1 MGTQSVTEP
10 KQTATPVGVAAEPP
24 ASAPQEDAYV
34 FPMSYSQQQLW
45 VVDQLQRGNA
55 AYNVALDIRLEGPL
69 NISALQAS
77 LDALVR
83 RHESLRTVFR
93 LENGQ
98 PSQVVLPAAPLL
110 IARSDLRSWAPE
122 VRQTERKNI
131 ASNEAQQPFQLA
143 SGPLLRARLM
153 DCGENDHTLVLIFHH
168 IVFDRASIDV
178 FIRDFTALYSSFHRG
193 VSPTLPALP
202 IQYADYSVWQR
213 QTLQGPVVDAQLE
226 YWKRQLAGAP
236 ASFELPLDRPR
247 GSERRLRGEWMAES
261 FPREL
266 LDSLE
271 ELAREEGA
279 SLFAALLAS
288 FDTILFRY
296 TGQEDVVIGSTT
308 PGRGQKATQ
317 DLIGTFI
324 NPLVLRVDLSGDPS
338 FRELLRRA
346 RKVAEEAGEHQDLP
360 FERMVEEL
368 HLEHDPSRNPLFQVM
383 LLFQE
388 LAEGSREVEDLKL
401 TWTGV
406 QSHTAKFDLS
416 AYIEPR
422 QEGLFVGFEYNA
434 DVFETSTIHRL
445 LGHYRTLLEAI
456 VAAPDTRISEISI
469 LAEAE
474 RNQLLFELNGT
485 AVDFPEKDSALHEL
499 IERQVER
506 TPDRVAVESE
516 GQTLTY
522 RQLNSRANQLAHFLR
537 KQGAG
542 PGVPVGVS
550 MERSLAMVVAL
561 LGALKAGAA
570 YVPLDPTYPADR
582 LAFMVDDSGL
592 KILLTQESLLRLW
605 PGSRAQLVLLDR
617 DWSAIAAEPAE
628 NPAVPVRPDNLAYVI
643 YTSGSTGRP
652 KGVQIPHRA
661 VVNFVLSMQSKP
673 GISAEDNLLAVTTIS
688 FDIAGLEIHV
698 PLSVGARIVLA
709 SRQSAM
715 DGKILAQ
722 LIEVHRI
729 TVLQATPVTWRL
741 LLESG
746 WQGKSNL
753 KALCGGE
760 AFPRDLA
767 EALLTRCASVWN
779 MYGPTETTIWSTC
792 DKVRSSQGPVLI
804 GQPIAN
810 TQTYILDSSLQV
822 VPVGVVGEL
831 YIGGD
836 GLARGYW
843 NRPEL
848 TAERFIS
855 HPFLLGDRLY
865 RTGDL
870 ARVLT
875 TGQIECLGRVDH
887 QVKIRGFRIE
897 LGEIESAIADFPG
910 IRQAVVVAREDA
922 PGDKRLIA
930 YLVAAEPDRFRPAEL
945 REWLKERLPPYMI
958 PAAVVALPALP
969 LTNNGKIDRKAL
981 PTPEQASAAAGQF
994 AAPRTQTEKAMAT
1007 IWEQVLGI
1015 EKVGVHDNFFDLGG
1029 HSLLAVNL
1037 FAQITQ
1043 AFGSTLSLNTLF
1055 ETPTVEDLARF
1066 IDDHR
1071 ESTPKN
1077 RVIPIRAQGTK
1088 PPVYWIP
1095 GGVGSVLAFRKIS
1108 DLLGASQPVYG
1119 LESRVPELGET
1130 IESVELRAKHLL
1142 VQVRSFQPKGPYYFI
1157 GFCAGG
1163 LVAYEMA
1170 QQLRIMGERTAFL
1183 ALVEC
1188 VPYNYSGF
1196 RIRLASYY
1204 VQHYWWKLRQ
1214 SLSTRGVL
1222 ATIKKTYAWAT
1233 WRRDSESSD
1242 RVAPPNPALIADSS
1256 PEAMA
1261 NIRRIELALRQS
1273 DREYAPEA
1281 YPGSACLII
1290 GQGDY
1295 WCQGVT
1301 ADTDLRLAWSRLI
1314 GGGTKIDIV
1323 PGDHLDMLFEPL
1335 VRSFGEKLGN
1345 RLREAQVANWKGIS
1359 ENAAR
1364 GSSRA
1369 AQVTTVPAATSP
1381 NPGSIAR
1388 PQGATAAESIP
1399 AIRSKIGNPIS
1410 SQ

>member
-1 MGTQSVTEP
+1 VTDS
-10 KQTATPVGVAAEPP
+10 KQTAMPVGAAAESP

-69 NISALQAS
+69 DVPALQSS
-77 LDALVR
+77 LDELVQ

-110 IARSDLRSWAPE
+110 IVRNDLRGLALE
-122 VRQTERKNI
+122 ARQTERKSI
-131 ASNEAQQPFQLA
+131 ASNDAREPFQLA
-143 SGPLLRARLM
+143 TGPLLRARLVE
-153 DCGENDHTLVLIFHH
+153 CGENDYTLVLIFHH

-178 FIRDFTALYSSFHRG
+178 FIRDFGALYSAFHRG
-193 VSPTLPALP
+193 VSPALPALP
-202 IQYADYSVWQR
+202 IQYPDYSVWQR

-247 GSERRLRGEWMAES
+247 GSERSLHGEWIAES

-296 TGQEDVVIGSTT
+296 TGQEDVVVGSTT
-308 PGRGQKATQ
+308 PGRGQRATQ

-324 NPLVLRVDLSGDPS
+324 NPLVLRLDLSGDPS

-360 FERMVEEL
+360 FERIVEEL

-388 LAEGSREVEDLKL
+388 LAEGAREVEDLRL

-406 QSHTAKFDLS
+406 QNHTAKFDLS

-422 QEGLFVGFEYNA
+422 EDGLFVGFEYNA
-434 DVFETSTIHRL
+434 DVFEAPTIHRL

-456 VAAPDTRISEISI
+456 VAAPDTRISEITI
-469 LAEAE
+469 LADAE
-474 RNQLLFELNGT
+474 RNQLLFELNDT

-506 TPDRVAVESE
+506 APDRVAVESE

-550 MERSLAMVVAL
+550 VERSLDMVVAL

-570 YVPLDPTYPADR
+570 YIPLDPTYPADR
-582 LAFMVDDSGL
+582 LAFMVEDSGL
-592 KILLTQESLLRLW
+592 KILLTQKSLLPLW
-605 PGSRAQLVLLDR
+605 SGSPAQLVLLDR
-617 DWSAIAAEPAE
+617 DWPAIAAEPEE

-715 DGKILAQ
+715 DGKVLAQ
-722 LIEVHRI
+722 IIEAHRI

-746 WQGKSNL
+746 WHGKSDL

-767 EALLTRCASVWN
+767 DALLTRCASVWN

-792 DKVRSSQGPVLI
+792 DKVRPSKGPVLI

-822 VPVGVVGEL
+822 VPMGVVGEL

-855 HPFLLGDRLY
+855 HPFLLGDHLY

-870 ARVLT
+870 ARVMT

-910 IRQAVVVAREDA
+910 VRQTVVVAREDA
-922 PGDKRLIA
+922 PGDKRLVA
-930 YLVAAEPDRFRPAEL
+930 YLVAAEPEKFRSAEL
-945 REWLKERLPPYMI
+945 REWLKQRLPPYMV
-958 PAAVVALPALP
+958 PVAMVALPALP

-981 PTPEQASAAAGQF
+981 PSPEQASAAATGQF

-1077 RVIPIRAQGTK
+1077 RVIPIRTQGTK

-1119 LESRVPELGET
+1119 LESRVPESGEA
-1130 IESVELRAKHLL
+1130 IESVEVRAKHLL
-1142 VQVRSFQPKGPYYFI
+1142 AQVRSFQPKGPYYFI

-1163 LVAYEMA
+1163 LVAFEMA

-1196 RIRLASYY
+1196 RVRLGSYY

-1214 SLSTRGVL
+1214 SLSSRGVF
-1222 ATIKKTYAWAT
+1222 ATIKKLYAWV
-1233 WRRDSESSD
+1233 RSPRDSESSEE
-1242 RVAPPNPALIADSS
+1242 VAPPNPALVADAS
-1256 PEAMA
+1256 PEALA
-1261 NIRRIELALRQS
+1261 SVHRIEMGLRQT
-1273 DREYAPEA
+1273 DKAYVPEP

-1301 ADTDLRLAWSRLI
+1301 TDTDLRLAWSRFI
-1314 GGGTKIDIV
+1314 GGGTKLDIV
-1323 PGDHLDMLFEPL
+1323 PGDHLDILFEPL

-1345 RLREAQVANWKGIS
+1345 RLREAQVANWKGVA
-1359 ENAAR
+1359 ENAGR

-1369 AQVTTVPAATSP
+1369 AQGATVPPAASAKQDSST
-1381 NPGSIAR
+1381 R
-1388 PQGATAAESIP
+1388 PQGPTVAESIP
-1399 AIRSKIGNPIS
+1399 AIRTKIGNPIS

>member
-1 MGTQSVTEP
+1 
-10 KQTATPVGVAAEPP
+10 VGAEPP
-24 ASAPQEDAYV
+24 ANAPQGDAYV

-45 VVDQLQRGNA
+45 VVAQLQRGNA
-55 AYNVALDIRLEGPL
+55 AYNIALDIRLQGPL
-69 NISALQAS
+69 DVSALQTS
-77 LDALVR
+77 LDEIVR

-98 PSQVVLPAAPLL
+98 PSQVVLPALPLP
-110 IARSDLRSWAPE
+110 IAQTDLRSLEPE
-122 VRQTERKNI
+122 AREAECKNI
-131 ASNEAQQPFQLA
+131 ASNDARQPFQL
-143 SGPLLRARLM
+143 STGPMVRARLV
-153 DCGENDHTLVLIFHH
+153 DCGENDHTLLLIFHH

-178 FIRDFTALYSSFHRG
+178 LLRDFTALYSSLHRG
-193 VSPTLPALP
+193 EAPVLPDLP

-213 QTLQGPVVDAQLE
+213 QTLQGTVVDAELD
-226 YWKRQLAGAP
+226 YWKNQLAGAP
-236 ASFELPLDRPR
+236 DSFELPLDRPR
-247 GSERRLRGEWMAES
+247 GAERNFRGEWMAES
-261 FPREL
+261 FPRDL

-271 ELAREEGA
+271 QLAQQEGA

-296 TGQEDVVIGSTT
+296 TGQEDVVVGSTT
-308 PGRGQKATQ
+308 PGRRQKATQ
-317 DLIGTFI
+317 DLIGTFL
-324 NPLVLRVDLSGDPS
+324 NPLVLRLDLSGDPS

-346 RKVAEEAGEHQDLP
+346 RKVVEEAGEHQDLP
-360 FERMVEEL
+360 FERIVEEL
-368 HLEHDPSRNPLFQVM
+368 RLEHDPSRNPLFQVM

-388 LAEGSREVEDLKL
+388 LAEGAGEADGLKL

-406 QSHTAKFDLS
+406 QNHTAKFDLT
-416 AYIEPR
+416 AYAEPR
-422 QEGLFVGFEYNA
+422 EEGLFVGFEYNA
-434 DVFETSTIHRL
+434 GVFEASTIHRL

-456 VAAPDTRISEISI
+456 VASPDTRISEISI
-469 LAEAE
+469 LGDAE

-485 AVDFPEKDSALHEL
+485 AVDFPEKESALHQL

-506 TPDRVAVESE
+506 TPDSVAVEFE
-516 GQTLTY
+516 AQTLTY

-542 PGVPVGVS
+542 PDVLVGVS
-550 MERSLAMVVAL
+550 LDRSLDMVVAL
-561 LGALKAGAA
+561 LGVLKAGAA

-582 LAFMVDDSGL
+582 LAFMVEDSGL
-592 KILLTQESLLRLW
+592 KVLLTQESLLPLW
-605 PGSRAQLVLLDR
+605 SGSPAQLVALDR
-617 DWSAIAAEPAE
+617 DRSAITAEPAE
-628 NPAVPVRPDNLAYVI
+628 DPAVALRPDNLAYVI

-673 GISAEDNLLAVTTIS
+673 GFSAADNLLAVTTIS

-715 DGKILAQ
+715 DGKTLAQ
-722 LIEVHRI
+722 LIEAHRI

-741 LLESG
+741 LVESG
-746 WQGKSNL
+746 WQGKSDL
-753 KALCGGE
+753 KVLCGGE
-760 AFPRDLA
+760 AFPHDLA
-767 EALLTRCASVWN
+767 DALLSRSASVWN

-792 DKVRSSQGPVLI
+792 ERVRPSNGPVLI

-810 TQTYILDSSLQV
+810 TQTYILDSGLQV
-822 VPVGVVGEL
+822 VPMNVVGEL

-836 GLARGYW
+836 GLARGYL

-897 LGEIESAIADFPG
+897 LGEIETAIADFPAV
-910 IRQAVVVAREDA
+910 RQSVVVAREDA
-922 PGDKRLIA
+922 PGDKRLVA
-930 YLVAAEPDRFRPAEL
+930 YVVPSDPAKFQPADL
-945 REWLKERLPPYMI
+945 RDWLKQRLPPYMV
-958 PAAVVALPALP
+958 PAALVALPALP

-981 PTPEQASAAAGQF
+981 PTPEQASASANGQF
-994 AAPRTQTEKAMAT
+994 SAPRTQTEKAMAT

-1015 EKVGVHDNFFDLGG
+1015 EKVGIHDNFFDLGG

-1066 IDDHR
+1066 IDDQR

-1119 LESRVPELGET
+1119 LESRVPEPGDPIET
-1130 IESVELRAKHLL
+1130 VEVRAKHLL
-1142 VQVRSFQPKGPYYFI
+1142 EQIRIVQPKGPYYLI

-1183 ALVEC
+1183 ALVES

-1204 VQHYWWKLRQ
+1204 VQHYWWKFRQ
-1214 SLSTRGVL
+1214 NLTQAGI
-1222 ATIKKTYAWAT
+1222 AGTIKKAYLWAT
-1233 WRRDSESSD
+1233 HRAEPEPDD
-1242 RVAPPNPALIADSS
+1242 QVAPPNPALIADSS
-1256 PEAMA
+1256 PEVIAR
-1261 NIRRIELALRQS
+1261 IRRIELDLRES
-1273 DREYAPEA
+1273 DKQYVPEP
-1281 YPGSACLII
+1281 YPGSACLIV
-1290 GQGDY
+1290 GQADY

-1301 ADTDLRLAWSRLI
+1301 TDTDLRLAWGRLT
-1314 GGGTKIDIV
+1314 GGGAKIDIV

-1335 VRSFGEKLGN
+1335 VRDFGEKLGN
-1345 RLREAQVANWKGIS
+1345 RLREAQVANWKGVS
-1359 ENAAR
+1359 ENAGP
-1364 GSSRA
+1364 GSRRA
-1369 AQVTTVPAATSP
+1369 AQVTAAPATTPSSTARLQDAT
-1381 NPGSIAR
+1381 
-1388 PQGATAAESIP
+1388 TAE
-1399 AIRSKIGNPIS
+1399 
-1410 SQ
+1410 

>member
-1 MGTQSVTEP
+1 VTEP
-10 KQTATPVGVAAEPP
+10 KNSAAPVGVGAEPP
-24 ASAPQEDAYV
+24 ANAPQEDAYV

-55 AYNVALDIRLEGPL
+55 AYNIALDIRLEGAL
-69 NISALQAS
+69 DVSALQAS
-77 LDALVR
+77 LDEIVR

-98 PSQVVLPAAPLL
+98 PSQVVLPAVPLL
-110 IARSDLRSWAPE
+110 IAQSDLRSLAPE
-122 VRQTERKNI
+122 AREVERKNI
-131 ASNEAQQPFQLA
+131 ASNDARQSFQLSA
-143 SGPLLRARLM
+143 GPLVRARLM
-153 DCGENDHTLVLIFHH
+153 DCGENDHTLLLIFHH

-178 FIRDFTALYSSFHRG
+178 LIRDFSALYSSLHRG
-193 VSPTLPALP
+193 EASVLPDLP

-213 QTLQGPVVDAQLE
+213 QTLQGPVVDAELN
-226 YWKRQLAGAP
+226 YWKNQLAGAP
-236 ASFELPLDRPR
+236 DSFELPLDRPR
-247 GSERRLRGEWMAES
+247 GTERNFHGEWMAET
-261 FPREL
+261 FPRDL

-271 ELAREEGA
+271 QLAHQEGA

-296 TGQEDVVIGSTT
+296 TDQEDVVVGSTT
-308 PGRGQKATQ
+308 PGRRQKATQ
-317 DLIGTFI
+317 DLIGTFL
-324 NPLVLRVDLSGDPS
+324 NPLVLRLDLSGDPS
-338 FRELLRRA
+338 FRELLQRA
-346 RKVAEEAGEHQDLP
+346 RKVVEEAGEHQDLP

-388 LAEGSREVEDLKL
+388 LAEGAGEADGLKL

-406 QSHTAKFDLS
+406 QNHTAKFDLT
-416 AYIEPR
+416 AYVEPR
-422 QEGLFVGFEYNA
+422 EEGLFVGFEYNA
-434 DVFETSTIHRL
+434 GVFEASTIHRL

-469 LAEAE
+469 LGDAE
-474 RNQLLFELNGT
+474 RNQLLFELNDT
-485 AVDFPEKDSALHEL
+485 AVDFPEKDSALHQL
-499 IERQVER
+499 LERQVER
-506 TPDRVAVESE
+506 TPDSVAVEFE
-516 GQTLTY
+516 AQTLTY

-542 PGVPVGVS
+542 PDVLVGVS
-550 MERSLAMVVAL
+550 LDRSLDMVVAL
-561 LGALKAGAA
+561 LGVLKAGAA

-582 LAFMVDDSGL
+582 LAFMVEDSGL
-592 KILLTQESLLRLW
+592 KVLLTQESLLPLW
-605 PGSRAQLVLLDR
+605 SGSPAQLVALDR
-617 DWSAIAAEPAE
+617 DWSAITTEPAE
-628 NPAVPVRPDNLAYVI
+628 NPAVALRPENLAYVI

-673 GISAEDNLLAVTTIS
+673 GISAADNLLAVTTIS

-722 LIEVHRI
+722 LIEAHRI

-741 LLESG
+741 LVESG
-746 WQGKSNL
+746 WRGKSDL
-753 KALCGGE
+753 KVLCGGE
-760 AFPRDLA
+760 AFPHDLA
-767 EALLTRCASVWN
+767 DALLTRSASVWN

-792 DKVRSSQGPVLI
+792 ERVRPSNGPVLI

-810 TQTYILDSSLQV
+810 TQTYVLDSALQV
-822 VPVGVVGEL
+822 VPMNVVGEL

-836 GLARGYW
+836 GLARGYL

-848 TAERFIS
+848 TAERFVS

-897 LGEIESAIADFPG
+897 LGEIETAIADFPA
-910 IRQAVVVAREDA
+910 IRQSVVVAREDA
-922 PGDKRLIA
+922 PGDKRLVA
-930 YLVAAEPDRFRPAEL
+930 YLVPSDPAKFQAADL
-945 REWLKERLPPYMI
+945 RDWLKLRLPPYMV
-958 PAAVVALPALP
+958 PSALVALPVLP

-981 PTPEQASAAAGQF
+981 PTPEQASAAAIGQF
-994 AAPRTQTEKAMAT
+994 AAPHTQTEKAMAT

-1015 EKVGVHDNFFDLGG
+1015 EKVGIHDNFFDLGG

-1066 IDDHR
+1066 IDDQR

-1077 RVIPIRAQGTK
+1077 RVIPIRALGTK

-1119 LESRVPELGET
+1119 LESRVPDPGEP
-1130 IESVELRAKHLL
+1130 IETVEVRAKHLL
-1142 VQVRSFQPKGPYYFI
+1142 EQIRIFQPKGPYYLI

-1183 ALVEC
+1183 ALVES

-1204 VQHYWWKLRQ
+1204 VQHYWWKFRQ
-1214 SLSTRGVL
+1214 NLTQAGI
-1222 ATIKKTYAWAT
+1222 AGTIKKAYLWAT
-1233 WRRDSESSD
+1233 HRGESEPD
-1242 RVAPPNPALIADSS
+1242 DEVAPPNPALIADSS
-1256 PEAMA
+1256 PEVIAR
-1261 NIRRIELALRQS
+1261 IRRIELALRES
-1273 DREYAPEA
+1273 DKQYVPEP
-1281 YPGSACLII
+1281 YPGSACLIV
-1290 GQGDY
+1290 GQADY

-1301 ADTDLRLAWSRLI
+1301 TDTDLRLAWGRLT
-1314 GGGTKIDIV
+1314 GGGAKIDIV

-1335 VRSFGEKLGN
+1335 VRNFGEKLGN
-1345 RLREAQVANWKGIS
+1345 RLREAQVANWKGAL
-1359 ENAAR
+1359 ENAGR
-1364 GSSRA
+1364 GSNRA
-1369 AQVTTVPAATSP
+1369 AQVNGVAPGISA
-1381 NPGSIAR
+1381 NPDSIAR
-1388 PQGATAAESIP
+1388 PQGSTAAESLP
-1399 AIRSKIGNPIS
+1399 AIRAKVGNPLS

>member
-1 MGTQSVTEP
+1 
-10 KQTATPVGVAAEPP
+10 
-24 ASAPQEDAYV
+24 
-34 FPMSYSQQQLW
+34 MSYSQQQLW
-45 VVDQLQRGNA
+45 VVAQLQRGNA
-55 AYNVALDIRLEGPL
+55 AYNIALDIRLQGPL
-69 NISALQAS
+69 DVSALQTS
-77 LDALVR
+77 LDEIVR

-98 PSQVVLPAAPLL
+98 PSQVVLPALPLP
-110 IARSDLRSWAPE
+110 IAQTDLRSLEPE
-122 VRQTERKNI
+122 AREAECKNI
-131 ASNEAQQPFQLA
+131 ASNDARQPFQL
-143 SGPLLRARLM
+143 STGPMVRARLV
-153 DCGENDHTLVLIFHH
+153 DCGENDHTLLLIFHH

-178 FIRDFTALYSSFHRG
+178 LLRDFTALYSSLHRG
-193 VSPTLPALP
+193 EAPVLPDLP

-213 QTLQGPVVDAQLE
+213 QTLQGTVVDAELD
-226 YWKRQLAGAP
+226 YWKNQLAGAP
-236 ASFELPLDRPR
+236 DSFELPLDRPR
-247 GSERRLRGEWMAES
+247 GAERNFRGEWMAES
-261 FPREL
+261 FPRDL

-271 ELAREEGA
+271 QLAQQEGA

-296 TGQEDVVIGSTT
+296 TGQEDVVVGSTT
-308 PGRGQKATQ
+308 PGRRQKATQ
-317 DLIGTFI
+317 DLIGTFL
-324 NPLVLRVDLSGDPS
+324 NPLVLRLDLSGDPS

-346 RKVAEEAGEHQDLP
+346 RKVVEEAGEHQDLP
-360 FERMVEEL
+360 FERIVEEL
-368 HLEHDPSRNPLFQVM
+368 RLEHDPSRNPLFQVM

-388 LAEGSREVEDLKL
+388 LAEGAGEADGLKL

-406 QSHTAKFDLS
+406 QNHTAKFDLT
-416 AYIEPR
+416 AYAEPR
-422 QEGLFVGFEYNA
+422 EEGLFVGFEYNA
-434 DVFETSTIHRL
+434 GVFEASTIHRL

-456 VAAPDTRISEISI
+456 VASPDTRISEISI
-469 LAEAE
+469 LGDAE

-485 AVDFPEKDSALHEL
+485 AVDFPEKESALHQL

-506 TPDRVAVESE
+506 TPDSVAVEFE
-516 GQTLTY
+516 AQTLTY

-542 PGVPVGVS
+542 PDVLVGVS
-550 MERSLAMVVAL
+550 LDRSLDMVVAL
-561 LGALKAGAA
+561 LGVLKAGAA

-582 LAFMVDDSGL
+582 LAFMVEDSGL
-592 KILLTQESLLRLW
+592 KVLLTQESLLPLW
-605 PGSRAQLVLLDR
+605 SGSPAQLVALDR
-617 DWSAIAAEPAE
+617 DRSAITAEPAE
-628 NPAVPVRPDNLAYVI
+628 DPAVALRPDNLAYVI

-673 GISAEDNLLAVTTIS
+673 GFSAADNLLAVTTIS

-715 DGKILAQ
+715 DGKTLAQ
-722 LIEVHRI
+722 LIEAHRI

-741 LLESG
+741 LVESG
-746 WQGKSNL
+746 WQGKSDL
-753 KALCGGE
+753 KVLCGGE
-760 AFPRDLA
+760 AFPHDLA
-767 EALLTRCASVWN
+767 DALLSRSASVWN

-792 DKVRSSQGPVLI
+792 ERVRPSNGPVLI

-810 TQTYILDSSLQV
+810 TQTYILDSGLQV
-822 VPVGVVGEL
+822 VPMNVVGEL

-836 GLARGYW
+836 GLARGYL

-897 LGEIESAIADFPG
+897 LGEIETAIADFPAV
-910 IRQAVVVAREDA
+910 RQSVVVAREDA
-922 PGDKRLIA
+922 PGDKRLVA
-930 YLVAAEPDRFRPAEL
+930 YVVPSDPAKFQPADL
-945 REWLKERLPPYMI
+945 RDWLKQRLPPYMV
-958 PAAVVALPALP
+958 PAALVALPALP

-981 PTPEQASAAAGQF
+981 PTPEQASASANGQF
-994 AAPRTQTEKAMAT
+994 SAPRTQTEKAMAT

-1015 EKVGVHDNFFDLGG
+1015 EKVGIHDNFFDLGG

-1066 IDDHR
+1066 IDDQR

-1119 LESRVPELGET
+1119 LESRVPEPGDPIET
-1130 IESVELRAKHLL
+1130 VEVRAKHLL
-1142 VQVRSFQPKGPYYFI
+1142 EQIRIVQPKGPYYLI

-1183 ALVEC
+1183 ALVES

-1204 VQHYWWKLRQ
+1204 VQHYWWKFRQ
-1214 SLSTRGVL
+1214 NLTQAGI
-1222 ATIKKTYAWAT
+1222 AGTIKKAYLWAT
-1233 WRRDSESSD
+1233 HRAEPEPDD
-1242 RVAPPNPALIADSS
+1242 QVAPPNPALIADSS
-1256 PEAMA
+1256 PEVIAR
-1261 NIRRIELALRQS
+1261 IRRIELDLRES
-1273 DREYAPEA
+1273 DKQYVPEP
-1281 YPGSACLII
+1281 YPGSACLIV
-1290 GQGDY
+1290 GQADY

-1301 ADTDLRLAWSRLI
+1301 TDTDLRLAWGRLT
-1314 GGGTKIDIV
+1314 GGGAKIDIV

-1335 VRSFGEKLGN
+1335 VRDFGEKLGN
-1345 RLREAQVANWKGIS
+1345 RLREAQVANWKGVS
-1359 ENAAR
+1359 ENAGP
-1364 GSSRA
+1364 GSRRA
-1369 AQVTTVPAATSP
+1369 AQVTAAPATTPSSTARLQDAT
-1381 NPGSIAR
+1381 
-1388 PQGATAAESIP
+1388 TAE
-1399 AIRSKIGNPIS
+1399 
-1410 SQ
+1410 

>member
-1 MGTQSVTEP
+1 VTELKHSVT
-10 KQTATPVGVAAEPP
+10 PVSAAESV
-24 ASAPQEDAYV
+24 ASAPQGDAYV

-45 VVDQLQRGNA
+45 VVDQLQGGNA
-55 AYNVALDIRLEGPL
+55 AYNVALDIRLEGSL
-69 NISALQAS
+69 DDSALQGA
-77 LDALVR
+77 LDELVR

-93 LENGQ
+93 LEGGQ
-98 PSQVVLPAAPLL
+98 PSQVVMPAGPLI
-110 IARSDLRSWAPE
+110 IARSDLRNLPPE
-122 VRQTERKNI
+122 AREAERKNI
-131 ASNEAQQPFQLA
+131 ACDEARQPFQLA
-143 SGPLLRARLM
+143 AGPLFRARLM

-178 FIRDFTALYSSFHRG
+178 FIRDFTALYSSLRKG
-193 VSPTLPALP
+193 VSPELPALP

-213 QTLQGPVVDAQLE
+213 QTLRGPVVDAQLE
-226 YWKRQLAGAP
+226 YWKRQLEGAP
-236 ASFELPLDRPR
+236 ESFELPLDRPR
-247 GSERRLRGEWMAES
+247 GNERSLRGEWMAES

-271 ELAREEGA
+271 ALAQEEGTT
-279 SLFAALLAS
+279 LFAALLAS
-288 FDTILFRY
+288 FDTILYRY
-296 TGQEDVVIGSTT
+296 TGQEDVVIGSTS

-338 FRELLRRA
+338 FRELLGRA
-346 RKVAEEAGEHQDLP
+346 RKTVEEAGEHQDVP
-360 FERMVEEL
+360 FERIVEEL
-368 HLEHDPSRNPLFQVM
+368 RLEHDPSRNPLFQVM

-388 LAEGSREVEDLKL
+388 LAEGAREADGLKL

-406 QSHTAKFDLS
+406 QNHTAKFDLS

-422 QEGLFVGFEYNA
+422 EEGLFVGFEYNA
-434 DVFETSTIHRL
+434 DVFEPPTIQRL

-456 VAAPDTRISEISI
+456 VAAPDTRISEITI
-469 LAEAE
+469 LADAE

-506 TPDRVAVESE
+506 APDRVAVEFE

-542 PGVPVGVS
+542 PGVLVGVS
-550 MERSLAMVVAL
+550 MERSLEMVVAL

-570 YVPLDPTYPADR
+570 YVPLDPTYPEDR
-582 LAFMVDDSGL
+582 LAFMVEDSGL
-592 KILLTQESLLRLW
+592 KVLLTQQSLLPLW
-605 PGSRAQLVLLDR
+605 SGSHAQLVLLDR
-617 DWSAIAAEPAE
+617 DWSAIAGEPVE
-628 NPAVPVRPDNLAYVI
+628 NPAVAVRPDDLAYVI

-673 GISAEDNLLAVTTIS
+673 GISAADNLLAVTTIS

-698 PLSVGARIVLA
+698 PLASGARIVLA
-709 SRQSAM
+709 SRQAAM
-715 DGKILAQ
+715 DGKILAR
-722 LIEVHRI
+722 LLEVHGI
-729 TVLQATPVTWRL
+729 TVMQATPVTWRL

-746 WQGKSNL
+746 WKGKSDL
-753 KALCGGE
+753 KVLCGGE

-767 EALLTRCASVWN
+767 DALLTRSASAWN

-792 DKVRSSQGPVLI
+792 DRVRPSKGPVLI

-822 VPVGVVGEL
+822 VPMGVVGEL

-848 TAERFIS
+848 TAERFVS

-897 LGEIESAIADFPG
+897 LGEIETAIADFPE

-922 PGDKRLIA
+922 PGDKRLAA
-930 YLVAAEPDRFRPAEL
+930 YVVAAQPEKFRAAEL
-945 REWLKERLPPYMI
+945 REWLKQRLPPYMI

-981 PTPEQASAAAGQF
+981 PSPEQASAAATGQF
-994 AAPRTQTEKAMAT
+994 AAPRTQTEKDMAA
-1007 IWEQVLGI
+1007 IWQQVLGV
-1015 EKVGVHDNFFDLGG
+1015 EKVGIHDNFFDLGG

-1043 AFGSTLSLNTLF
+1043 TFGNTLSLNTLF

-1077 RVIPIRAQGTK
+1077 RVIPIRPQGTK

-1119 LESRVPELGET
+1119 LESRVPEPGET
-1130 IESVELRAKHLL
+1130 IESVEVRAKHLL
-1142 VQVRSFQPKGPYYFI
+1142 GQIRAFQPKGPYYFI

-1183 ALVEC
+1183 ALVES

-1196 RIRLASYY
+1196 RIRVASYY

-1214 SLSTRGVL
+1214 NLINGGVV
-1222 ATIKKTYAWAT
+1222 ATLKTAYGWAT
-1233 WRRDSESSD
+1233 RRGDSESGD
-1242 RVAPPNPALIADSS
+1242 EVAPPNPALIADSS

-1261 NIRRIELALRQS
+1261 NIRRIELALRQT
-1273 DREYAPEA
+1273 DKEYIPEP
-1281 YPGSACLII
+1281 YPGSACLIV
-1290 GQGDY
+1290 GEGDY

-1301 ADTDLRLAWSRLI
+1301 TDTDLRLAWTRLA
-1314 GGGTKIDIV
+1314 GGGTKIDIL

-1335 VRSFGEKLGN
+1335 VRNFGEKLAN
-1345 RLREAQVANWKGIS
+1345 RLREAQVANWKGAS
-1359 ENAAR
+1359 ETAGR

-1369 AQVTTVPAATSP
+1369 AQVTAVPPATS
-1381 NPGSIAR
+1381 A
-1388 PQGATAAESIP
+1388 GANLVTPLEGTTSAESFP
-1399 AIRSKIGNPIS
+1399 AIRAKVGNPIS

>member
-1 MGTQSVTEP
+1 MG
-10 KQTATPVGVAAEPP
+10 AEPP
-24 ASAPQEDAYV
+24 ANAPQGDAYV

-45 VVDQLQRGNA
+45 VVAQLQRGNA
-55 AYNVALDIRLEGPL
+55 AYNIALDIRLQGPL
-69 NISALQAS
+69 DVSALQTS
-77 LDALVR
+77 LDEIVR

-98 PSQVVLPAAPLL
+98 PSQVVLPALPLP
-110 IARSDLRSWAPE
+110 IAQTDLRSLEPE
-122 VRQTERKNI
+122 AREAECKNI
-131 ASNEAQQPFQLA
+131 ASNDARQPFQL
-143 SGPLLRARLM
+143 STGPMVRARLV
-153 DCGENDHTLVLIFHH
+153 DCGENDHTLLLIFHH

-178 FIRDFTALYSSFHRG
+178 LLRDFTALYSSLHRG
-193 VSPTLPALP
+193 EAPVLPDLP

-213 QTLQGPVVDAQLE
+213 QTLQGTVVDAELD
-226 YWKRQLAGAP
+226 YWKNQLAGAP
-236 ASFELPLDRPR
+236 DSFELPLDRPR
-247 GSERRLRGEWMAES
+247 GAERNFRGEWMAES
-261 FPREL
+261 FPRDL

-271 ELAREEGA
+271 QLAQQEGA

-296 TGQEDVVIGSTT
+296 TGQEDVVVGSTT
-308 PGRGQKATQ
+308 PGRRQKATQ
-317 DLIGTFI
+317 DLIGTFL
-324 NPLVLRVDLSGDPS
+324 NPLVLRLDLSGDPS

-346 RKVAEEAGEHQDLP
+346 RKVVEEAGEHQDLP
-360 FERMVEEL
+360 FERIVEEL
-368 HLEHDPSRNPLFQVM
+368 RLEHDPSRNPLFQVM

-388 LAEGSREVEDLKL
+388 LAEGAGEADGLKL

-406 QSHTAKFDLS
+406 QNHTAKFDLT
-416 AYIEPR
+416 AYAEPR
-422 QEGLFVGFEYNA
+422 EEGLFVGFEYNA
-434 DVFETSTIHRL
+434 GVFEASTIHRL

-456 VAAPDTRISEISI
+456 VASPDTRISEISI
-469 LAEAE
+469 LGDAE

-485 AVDFPEKDSALHEL
+485 AVDFPEKESALHQL

-506 TPDRVAVESE
+506 TPDSVAVEFE
-516 GQTLTY
+516 AQTLTY

-542 PGVPVGVS
+542 PDVLVGVS
-550 MERSLAMVVAL
+550 LDRSLDMVVAL
-561 LGALKAGAA
+561 LGVLKAGAA

-582 LAFMVDDSGL
+582 LAFMVEDSGL
-592 KILLTQESLLRLW
+592 KVLLTQESLLPLW
-605 PGSRAQLVLLDR
+605 SGSPAQLVALDR
-617 DWSAIAAEPAE
+617 DRSAITAEPAE
-628 NPAVPVRPDNLAYVI
+628 DPAVALRPDNLAYVI

-673 GISAEDNLLAVTTIS
+673 GFSAADNLLAVTTIS

-715 DGKILAQ
+715 DGKTLAQ
-722 LIEVHRI
+722 LIEAHRI

-741 LLESG
+741 LVESG
-746 WQGKSNL
+746 WQGKSDL
-753 KALCGGE
+753 KVLCGGE
-760 AFPRDLA
+760 AFPHDLA
-767 EALLTRCASVWN
+767 DALLSRSASVWN

-792 DKVRSSQGPVLI
+792 ERVRPSNGPVLI

-810 TQTYILDSSLQV
+810 TQTYILDSGLQV
-822 VPVGVVGEL
+822 VPMNVVGEL

-836 GLARGYW
+836 GLARGYL

-897 LGEIESAIADFPG
+897 LGEIETAIADFPAV
-910 IRQAVVVAREDA
+910 RQSVVVAREDA
-922 PGDKRLIA
+922 PGDKRLVA
-930 YLVAAEPDRFRPAEL
+930 YVVPSDPAKFQPADL
-945 REWLKERLPPYMI
+945 RDWLKQRLPPYMV
-958 PAAVVALPALP
+958 PAALVALPALP

-981 PTPEQASAAAGQF
+981 PTPEQASASANGQF
-994 AAPRTQTEKAMAT
+994 SAPRTQTEKAMAT

-1015 EKVGVHDNFFDLGG
+1015 EKVGIHDNFFDLGG

-1066 IDDHR
+1066 IDDQR

-1119 LESRVPELGET
+1119 LESRVPEPGDPIET
-1130 IESVELRAKHLL
+1130 VEVRAKHLL
-1142 VQVRSFQPKGPYYFI
+1142 EQIRIVQPKGPYYLI

-1183 ALVEC
+1183 ALVES

-1204 VQHYWWKLRQ
+1204 VQHYWWKFRQ
-1214 SLSTRGVL
+1214 NLTQAGI
-1222 ATIKKTYAWAT
+1222 AGTIKKAYLWAT
-1233 WRRDSESSD
+1233 HRAEPEPDD
-1242 RVAPPNPALIADSS
+1242 QVAPPNPALIADSS
-1256 PEAMA
+1256 PEVIAR
-1261 NIRRIELALRQS
+1261 IRRIELDLRES
-1273 DREYAPEA
+1273 DKQYVPEP
-1281 YPGSACLII
+1281 YPGSACLIV
-1290 GQGDY
+1290 GQADY

-1301 ADTDLRLAWSRLI
+1301 TDTDLRLAWGRLT
-1314 GGGTKIDIV
+1314 GGGAKIDIV

-1335 VRSFGEKLGN
+1335 VRDFGEKLGN
-1345 RLREAQVANWKGIS
+1345 RLREAQVANWKGVS
-1359 ENAAR
+1359 ENAGP
-1364 GSSRA
+1364 GSRRA
-1369 AQVTTVPAATSP
+1369 AQVTAAPATTPSSTARLQDAT
-1381 NPGSIAR
+1381 
-1388 PQGATAAESIP
+1388 TAE
-1399 AIRSKIGNPIS
+1399 
-1410 SQ
+1410 

>member
-1 MGTQSVTEP
+1 
-10 KQTATPVGVAAEPP
+10 
-24 ASAPQEDAYV
+24 
-34 FPMSYSQQQLW
+34 MSYSQQQLW
-45 VVDQLQRGNA
+45 VVAQLQRGNA
-55 AYNVALDIRLEGPL
+55 AYNIALDIRLQGPL
-69 NISALQAS
+69 DVSALQTS
-77 LDALVR
+77 LDEIVR

-98 PSQVVLPAAPLL
+98 PSQVVLPALPLP
-110 IARSDLRSWAPE
+110 IAQTDLRSLEPE
-122 VRQTERKNI
+122 AREAECKNI
-131 ASNEAQQPFQLA
+131 ASNDARQPFQL
-143 SGPLLRARLM
+143 STGPMVRARLV
-153 DCGENDHTLVLIFHH
+153 DCGENDHTLLLIFHH

-178 FIRDFTALYSSFHRG
+178 LLRDFTALYSSLHRG
-193 VSPTLPALP
+193 EAPVLPDLP

-213 QTLQGPVVDAQLE
+213 QTLQGTVVDAELD
-226 YWKRQLAGAP
+226 YWKNQLAGAP
-236 ASFELPLDRPR
+236 DSFELPLDRPR
-247 GSERRLRGEWMAES
+247 GAERNFRGEWMAES
-261 FPREL
+261 FPRDL

-271 ELAREEGA
+271 QLAQQEGA

-296 TGQEDVVIGSTT
+296 TGQEDVVVGSTT
-308 PGRGQKATQ
+308 PGRRQKATQ
-317 DLIGTFI
+317 DLIGTFL
-324 NPLVLRVDLSGDPS
+324 NPLVLRLDLSGDPS

-346 RKVAEEAGEHQDLP
+346 RKVVEEAGEHQDLP
-360 FERMVEEL
+360 FERIVEEL
-368 HLEHDPSRNPLFQVM
+368 RLEHDPSRNPLFQVM

-388 LAEGSREVEDLKL
+388 LAEGAGEADGLKL

-406 QSHTAKFDLS
+406 QNHTAKFDLT
-416 AYIEPR
+416 AYAEPR
-422 QEGLFVGFEYNA
+422 EEGLFVGFEYNA
-434 DVFETSTIHRL
+434 GVFEASTIHRL

-456 VAAPDTRISEISI
+456 VASPDTRISEISI
-469 LAEAE
+469 LGDAE

-485 AVDFPEKDSALHEL
+485 AVDFPEKESALHQL

-506 TPDRVAVESE
+506 TPDSVAVEFE
-516 GQTLTY
+516 AQTLTY

-542 PGVPVGVS
+542 PDVLVGVS
-550 MERSLAMVVAL
+550 LDRSLDMVVAL
-561 LGALKAGAA
+561 LGVLKAGAA

-582 LAFMVDDSGL
+582 LAFMVEDSGL
-592 KILLTQESLLRLW
+592 KVLLTQESLLPLW
-605 PGSRAQLVLLDR
+605 SGPPAQLVALDR
-617 DWSAIAAEPAE
+617 DRSAITAEPAE
-628 NPAVPVRPDNLAYVI
+628 DPAVALRPDNLAYVI

-673 GISAEDNLLAVTTIS
+673 GFSAADNLLAVTTIS

-715 DGKILAQ
+715 DGKTLAQ
-722 LIEVHRI
+722 LIEAHRI

-741 LLESG
+741 LVESG
-746 WQGKSNL
+746 WQGKSDL
-753 KALCGGE
+753 KVLCGGE
-760 AFPRDLA
+760 AFPHDLA
-767 EALLTRCASVWN
+767 DALLSRSASVWN

-792 DKVRSSQGPVLI
+792 ERVRPSNGPVLI

-810 TQTYILDSSLQV
+810 TQTYILDSGLQV
-822 VPVGVVGEL
+822 VPMNVVGEL

-836 GLARGYW
+836 GLARGYL

-897 LGEIESAIADFPG
+897 LGEIETAIADFPAV
-910 IRQAVVVAREDA
+910 RQSVVVAREDA
-922 PGDKRLIA
+922 PGDKRLVA
-930 YLVAAEPDRFRPAEL
+930 YVVPSDPAKFQPADL
-945 REWLKERLPPYMI
+945 RDWLKQRLPPYMV
-958 PAAVVALPALP
+958 PAALVALPALP

-981 PTPEQASAAAGQF
+981 PTPEQASASANGQF
-994 AAPRTQTEKAMAT
+994 SAPRTQTEKAMAT

-1015 EKVGVHDNFFDLGG
+1015 EKVGIHDNFFDLGG

-1066 IDDHR
+1066 IDDQR

-1119 LESRVPELGET
+1119 LESRVPEPGDPIET
-1130 IESVELRAKHLL
+1130 VEVRAKHLL
-1142 VQVRSFQPKGPYYFI
+1142 EQIRIVQPKGPYYLI

-1183 ALVEC
+1183 ALVES

-1204 VQHYWWKLRQ
+1204 VQHYWWKFRQ
-1214 SLSTRGVL
+1214 NLTQAGI
-1222 ATIKKTYAWAT
+1222 AGTIKKAYLWAT
-1233 WRRDSESSD
+1233 HRAEPEPDD
-1242 RVAPPNPALIADSS
+1242 QVAPPNPALIADSS
-1256 PEAMA
+1256 PEVIAR
-1261 NIRRIELALRQS
+1261 IRRIELDLRES
-1273 DREYAPEA
+1273 DKQYVPEP
-1281 YPGSACLII
+1281 YPGSACLIV
-1290 GQGDY
+1290 GQADY

-1301 ADTDLRLAWSRLI
+1301 TDTDLRLAWGRLT
-1314 GGGTKIDIV
+1314 GGGAKIDIV

-1335 VRSFGEKLGN
+1335 VRDFGEKLGN
-1345 RLREAQVANWKGIS
+1345 RLREAQVANWKGVS
-1359 ENAAR
+1359 ENAGP
-1364 GSSRA
+1364 GSRRA
-1369 AQVTTVPAATSP
+1369 AQVTAAPATTPSSTARLQDAT
-1381 NPGSIAR
+1381 
-1388 PQGATAAESIP
+1388 TAE
-1399 AIRSKIGNPIS
+1399 
-1410 SQ
+1410 

>member
-1 MGTQSVTEP
+1 MTEP
-10 KQTATPVGVAAEPP
+10 KNSAAPVGVGAEPP
-24 ASAPQEDAYV
+24 ANAPQGDAYV

-45 VVDQLQRGNA
+45 VVAQLQRGNA
-55 AYNVALDIRLEGPL
+55 AYNIALDIRLQGPL
-69 NISALQAS
+69 DVSALQTS
-77 LDALVR
+77 LDEIVR

-98 PSQVVLPAAPLL
+98 PSQVVLPALPLP
-110 IARSDLRSWAPE
+110 IAQTDLRSLEPE
-122 VRQTERKNI
+122 AREAECKNI
-131 ASNEAQQPFQLA
+131 ASNDARQPFQL
-143 SGPLLRARLM
+143 STGPMVRARLV
-153 DCGENDHTLVLIFHH
+153 DCGENDHTLLLIFHH

-178 FIRDFTALYSSFHRG
+178 LLRDFTALYSSLHRG
-193 VSPTLPALP
+193 EAPVLPDLP

-213 QTLQGPVVDAQLE
+213 QTLQGTVVDAELD
-226 YWKRQLAGAP
+226 YWKNQLAGAP
-236 ASFELPLDRPR
+236 DSFELPLDRPR
-247 GSERRLRGEWMAES
+247 GAERNFRGEWMAES
-261 FPREL
+261 FPRDL

-271 ELAREEGA
+271 QLAQQEGA

-296 TGQEDVVIGSTT
+296 TGQEDVVVGSTT
-308 PGRGQKATQ
+308 PGRRQKATQ
-317 DLIGTFI
+317 DLIGTFL
-324 NPLVLRVDLSGDPS
+324 NPLVLRLDLSGDPS

-346 RKVAEEAGEHQDLP
+346 RKVVEEAGEHQDLP
-360 FERMVEEL
+360 FERIVEEL
-368 HLEHDPSRNPLFQVM
+368 RLEHDPSRNPLFQVM

-388 LAEGSREVEDLKL
+388 LAEGAGEADGLKL

-406 QSHTAKFDLS
+406 QNHTAKFDLT
-416 AYIEPR
+416 AYAEPR
-422 QEGLFVGFEYNA
+422 EEGLFVGFEYNA
-434 DVFETSTIHRL
+434 GVFEASTIHRL

-456 VAAPDTRISEISI
+456 VASPDTRISEISI
-469 LAEAE
+469 LGDAE

-485 AVDFPEKDSALHEL
+485 AVDFPEKESALHQL

-506 TPDRVAVESE
+506 TPDSVAVEFE
-516 GQTLTY
+516 AQTLTY

-542 PGVPVGVS
+542 PDVLVGVS
-550 MERSLAMVVAL
+550 LDRSLDMVVAL
-561 LGALKAGAA
+561 LGVLKAGAA

-582 LAFMVDDSGL
+582 LAFMVEDSGL
-592 KILLTQESLLRLW
+592 KVLLTQESLLPLW
-605 PGSRAQLVLLDR
+605 SGPPAQLVALDR
-617 DWSAIAAEPAE
+617 DRSAITAEPAE
-628 NPAVPVRPDNLAYVI
+628 DPAVALRPDNLAYVI

-673 GISAEDNLLAVTTIS
+673 GFSAADNLLAVTTIS

-715 DGKILAQ
+715 DGKTLAQ
-722 LIEVHRI
+722 LIEAHRI

-741 LLESG
+741 LVESG
-746 WQGKSNL
+746 WQGKSDL
-753 KALCGGE
+753 KVLCGGE
-760 AFPRDLA
+760 AFPHDLA
-767 EALLTRCASVWN
+767 DALLSRSASVWN

-792 DKVRSSQGPVLI
+792 ERVRPSNGPVLI

-810 TQTYILDSSLQV
+810 TQTYILDSGLQV
-822 VPVGVVGEL
+822 VPMNVVGEL

-836 GLARGYW
+836 GLARGYL

-897 LGEIESAIADFPG
+897 LGEIETAIADFPAV
-910 IRQAVVVAREDA
+910 RQSVVVAREDA
-922 PGDKRLIA
+922 PGDKRLVA
-930 YLVAAEPDRFRPAEL
+930 YVVPSDPAKFQPADL
-945 REWLKERLPPYMI
+945 RDWLKQRLPPYMV
-958 PAAVVALPALP
+958 PAALVALPALP

-981 PTPEQASAAAGQF
+981 PTPEQASASANGQF
-994 AAPRTQTEKAMAT
+994 SAPRTQTEKAMAT

-1015 EKVGVHDNFFDLGG
+1015 EKVGIHDNFFDLGG

-1066 IDDHR
+1066 IDDQR

-1119 LESRVPELGET
+1119 LESRVPEPGDPIET
-1130 IESVELRAKHLL
+1130 VEVRAKHLL
-1142 VQVRSFQPKGPYYFI
+1142 EQIRIVQPKGPYYLI

-1183 ALVEC
+1183 ALVES

-1204 VQHYWWKLRQ
+1204 VQHYWWKFRQ
-1214 SLSTRGVL
+1214 NLTQAGI
-1222 ATIKKTYAWAT
+1222 AGTIKKAYLWAT
-1233 WRRDSESSD
+1233 HRAEPEPDD
-1242 RVAPPNPALIADSS
+1242 QVAPPNPALIADSS
-1256 PEAMA
+1256 PEVIAR
-1261 NIRRIELALRQS
+1261 IRRIELDLRES
-1273 DREYAPEA
+1273 DKQYVPEP
-1281 YPGSACLII
+1281 YPGSACLIV
-1290 GQGDY
+1290 GQADY

-1301 ADTDLRLAWSRLI
+1301 TDTDLRLAWGRLT
-1314 GGGTKIDIV
+1314 GGGAKIDIV

-1335 VRSFGEKLGN
+1335 VRDFGEKLGN
-1345 RLREAQVANWKGIS
+1345 RLREAQVANWKGVS
-1359 ENAAR
+1359 ENAGP
-1364 GSSRA
+1364 GSRRA
-1369 AQVTTVPAATSP
+1369 AQVTAAPATTPSSTARLQDAT
-1381 NPGSIAR
+1381 
-1388 PQGATAAESIP
+1388 TAE
-1399 AIRSKIGNPIS
+1399 
-1410 SQ
+1410 

>member
-1 MGTQSVTEP
+1 MTEP
-10 KQTATPVGVAAEPP
+10 KHPETPFSAVAAPT

-55 AYNVALDIRLEGPL
+55 AYNNALDIRLQGPL
-69 NISALQAS
+69 DTAALLAS
-77 LDALVR
+77 LDELVR

-98 PSQVVLPAAPLL
+98 PSQVVLPPAPLM
-110 IARSDLRSWAPE
+110 IARSDLRGLAPE
-122 VRQTERKNI
+122 VRGAERKNI
-131 ASNEAQQPFQLA
+131 ASIDAQQPFQLS
-143 SGPLLRARLM
+143 SGPLFRARLI
-153 DCGENDHTLVLIFHH
+153 DCGENDHTLLLIFHH
-168 IVFDRASIDV
+168 IVFDRASLDV
-178 FIRDFTALYSSFHRG
+178 FIRDFTALYSSLHRG
-193 VSPTLPALP
+193 VSPALPDLP
-202 IQYADYSVWQR
+202 IQYADYSIWQR

-236 ASFELPLDRPR
+236 DSFELPLDRAR
-247 GSERRLRGEWMAES
+247 GSERSLRGEWMAEI

-266 LDSLE
+266 LDALQ
-271 ELAREEGA
+271 ELAQEEGA

-308 PGRGQKATQ
+308 PGRGQTATQ

-338 FRELLRRA
+338 FRELLQRA
-346 RKVAEEAGEHQDLP
+346 RKTAEEAGEHQDLP
-360 FERMVEEL
+360 FQRIVEEL

-388 LAEGSREVEDLKL
+388 LAEGAAEAEGLKL

-406 QSHTAKFDLS
+406 QNHTAKLDLS

-422 QEGLFVGFEYNA
+422 EEGLFVGFEYDA
-434 DVFETSTIHRL
+434 GVFEPPTIHRL

-456 VAAPDTRISEISI
+456 VAAPDTRISEIPI
-469 LAEAE
+469 LADAE

-485 AVDFPEKDSALHEL
+485 AVDFPEKERALHEL
-499 IERQVER
+499 FERQVER
-506 TPDRVAVESE
+506 APDSVAAESE
-516 GQTLTY
+516 GHTLTY

-542 PGVPVGVS
+542 PDVLVGVS
-550 MERSLAMVVAL
+550 MERSLEMVVAL
-561 LGALKAGAA
+561 LAVLKAGAA

-582 LAFMVDDSGL
+582 LAFMVEDSGL
-592 KILLTQESLLRLW
+592 KVLLTQESLRPLW
-605 PGSRAQLVLLDR
+605 SGSRAQPVLLDR
-617 DWSAIAAEPAE
+617 DWSVIATEPEE
-628 NPAVPVRPDNLAYVI
+628 NQAVPVRPDHLAYVI

-673 GISAEDNLLAVTTIS
+673 GFSAADNLLAVTTIS

-715 DGKILAQ
+715 DGKILAR
-722 LIEVHRI
+722 LIDAHRI

-746 WQGKSNL
+746 WQGKSDL

-767 EALLTRCASVWN
+767 DALLTRCASVWN

-792 DKVRSSQGPVLI
+792 DRVRPSKGPVLI

-822 VPVGVVGEL
+822 VPMGVVGEL

-848 TAERFIS
+848 TAERFVA

-910 IRQAVVVAREDA
+910 IRQTVVVAREDV
-922 PGDKRLIA
+922 PGDKRLVA
-930 YLVAAEPDRFRPAEL
+930 YVVATEPEKFHGGEL
-945 REWLKERLPPYMI
+945 REWLKQRLPPYMI
-958 PAAVVALPALP
+958 PAAVAALPALP
-969 LTNNGKIDRKAL
+969 LTNNGKIDRKSL
-981 PTPEQASAAAGQF
+981 PTPEQASAAASGQF

-1015 EKVGVHDNFFDLGG
+1015 EKVGIHDNFFDLGG
-1029 HSLLAVNL
+1029 HSLMAVNL

-1043 AFGSTLSLNTLF
+1043 SFGSTLSLNTLF

-1071 ESTPKN
+1071 ESTAKN

-1119 LESRVPELGET
+1119 LESSVPELGDT
-1130 IESVELRAKHLL
+1130 IESVEVRAKHLL
-1142 VQVRSFQPKGPYYFI
+1142 EQVRSFQPKGPYYFI

-1196 RIRLASYY
+1196 RTRLASYY

-1214 SLSTRGVL
+1214 SLMKGGVID
-1222 ATIKKTYAWAT
+1222 TIKKIYGFAT
-1233 WRRDSESSD
+1233 GRGDFGPSD
-1242 RVAPPNPALIADSS
+1242 EIAPPNPALIADSS
-1256 PEAMA
+1256 PEVMA
-1261 NIRRIELALRQS
+1261 NIRRIEMGLRQT
-1273 DREYAPEA
+1273 DKEYVPQP
-1281 YPGSACLII
+1281 YPGTVCLIV
-1290 GQGDY
+1290 GEADY

-1301 ADTDLRLAWSRLI
+1301 TDTDLRLAWSRFI
-1314 GGGTKIDIV
+1314 GGGTKIEVV

-1335 VRSFGEKLGN
+1335 VRDFGEKLGN
-1345 RLREAQVANWKGIS
+1345 RLREAQVANWKGVS
-1359 ENAAR
+1359 ENAGR
-1364 GSSRA
+1364 GSRRA
-1369 AQVTTVPAATSP
+1369 AQVTAGPATTPS
-1381 NPGSIAR
+1381 STAR
-1388 PQGATAAESIP
+1388 LQGATAAE
-1399 AIRSKIGNPIS
+1399 
-1410 SQ
+1410 

>member
-1 MGTQSVTEP
+1 MTEP
-10 KQTATPVGVAAEPP
+10 QNSATPVSVSAERS
-24 ASAPQEDAYV
+24 ASAPQEDSYV

-55 AYNVALDIRLEGPL
+55 AYNSALDIHLLGPL
-69 NISALQAS
+69 DVPAVQAS
-77 LDALVR
+77 LDEIIR
-83 RHESLRTVFR
+83 RHESLRTIFR

-98 PSQVVLPAAPLL
+98 SAQVVLPAQPLV
-110 IARSDLRSWAPE
+110 IARSDLRDLSPDACE
-122 VRQTERKNI
+122 AERKNI
-131 ASNEAQQPFQLA
+131 ASNDAQQPFQLGT
-143 SGPLLRARLM
+143 GPLLRARLV
-153 DCGENDHTLVLIFHH
+153 DCGENDHTLLLIFHH

-178 FIRDFTALYSSFHRG
+178 FIRDFTALYSFHHRG
-193 VSPTLPALP
+193 ESFALPALP

-213 QTLQGPVVDAQLE
+213 ETLQGPVFDAQLA
-226 YWKRQLAGAP
+226 YWKQQLGGAP
-236 ASFELPLDRPR
+236 ARFELPLDRAR
-247 GSERRLRGEWMAES
+247 GSERSSRGEWMAES

-266 LDSLE
+266 LHSLE

-296 TGQEDVVIGSTT
+296 TGQEDVVIGSAA
-308 PGRGQKATQ
+308 PGRTQKATQ

-324 NPLVLRVDLSGDPS
+324 NPLVLRVDLAGDPS

-346 RKVAEEAGEHQDLP
+346 RKTVEDAGEHQDLP
-360 FERMVEEL
+360 FEKIVEEL
-368 HLEHDPSRNPLFQVM
+368 HLEHDSSRNPLFQVM

-388 LAEGSREVEDLKL
+388 LAEGAAEAEGLKL

-406 QSHTAKFDLS
+406 QNHTAKFDLT

-422 QEGLFVGFEYNA
+422 DEGLFVGFEYNA
-434 DVFETSTIHRL
+434 DVFEPSTIHRL

-469 LAEAE
+469 LADAE
-474 RNQLLFELNGT
+474 RNQLLFELNDT
-485 AVDFPEKDSALHEL
+485 AVDFPEKNSALHQI
-499 IERQVER
+499 IERQVGR
-506 TPDRVAVESE
+506 TPDNIAVEFE
-516 GQTLTY
+516 GQSLAY

-542 PGVPVGVS
+542 PDVLVGVS
-550 MERSLAMVVAL
+550 MERSLDMVVAL
-561 LGALKAGAA
+561 LGVLKAGAA
-570 YVPLDPTYPADR
+570 YVPLDPTYPPDR
-582 LAFMVDDSGL
+582 LTFMVEDSGL
-592 KILLTQESLLRLW
+592 KILLTQKSLLPLW
-605 PGSRAQLVLLDR
+605 SGSHPQLVVLDR
-617 DWSAIAAEPAE
+617 DWPTIAPEPSE
-628 NPAVPVRPDNLAYVI
+628 NLAVPILSDNLAYMI

-673 GISAEDNLLAVTTIS
+673 GISASDNLLAVTTIS

-715 DGKILAQ
+715 DGKLLAQ
-722 LIEVHRI
+722 LIDLRRI

-746 WQGKSNL
+746 WQGKPDL
-753 KALCGGE
+753 KVLCGGE

-767 EALLTRCASVWN
+767 DALLTRSASVWN

-792 DKVRSSQGPVLI
+792 DRVRPSHGPVLI

-810 TQTYILDSSLQV
+810 TQTYILDTSLQV
-822 VPVGVVGEL
+822 VPMGVVGEL

-848 TAERFIS
+848 TAERFIP

-870 ARVLT
+870 GRVLT
-875 TGQIECLGRVDH
+875 TGQIELLGRVDH

-897 LGEIESAIADFPG
+897 LGEIETAIADFPG

-922 PGDKRLIA
+922 PGDKRLAA
-930 YLVAAEPDRFRPAEL
+930 YVVAADPAKFNAGDL
-945 REWLKERLPPYMI
+945 REWLKQRLPPYML
-958 PAAVVALPALP
+958 PAAVVALLALP

-981 PTPEQASAAAGQF
+981 PTPEQASAAASSRF
-994 AAPRTQTEKAMAT
+994 AAPRTPTEKAMAT
-1007 IWEQVLGI
+1007 IWEQVLGV
-1015 EKVGVHDNFFDLGG
+1015 EKVGIHDNFFDLGG
-1029 HSLLAVNL
+1029 HSLLAVHL

-1043 AFGSTLSLNTLF
+1043 AFGSALSLNTLF
-1055 ETPTVEDLARF
+1055 ETPTVEDLAQF
-1066 IDDHR
+1066 IDNQCL
-1071 ESTPKN
+1071 STPAN
-1077 RVIPIRAQGTK
+1077 RVIPIRPQGTK

-1119 LESRVPELGET
+1119 LESSVPDPGEA
-1130 IESVELRAKHLL
+1130 VEAVEVRAKKLL
-1142 VQVRSFQPKGPYYFI
+1142 QQIRIFQPAGPYYLI

-1163 LVAYEMA
+1163 LVAFELA
-1170 QQLRIMGERTAFL
+1170 QQLKIAGERTAFL

-1188 VPYNYSGF
+1188 VPYNYTGF
-1196 RIRLASYY
+1196 RTRLCSYY

-1214 SLSTRGVL
+1214 NLKQYGVFGSAKKLYSWVTRGGG
-1222 ATIKKTYAWAT
+1222 
-1233 WRRDSESSD
+1233 SEID
-1242 RVAPPNPALIADSS
+1242 DEVAPLNPALIADSS

-1261 NIRRIELALRQS
+1261 NIRRIEQALRAS
-1273 DREYAPEA
+1273 DREYVPEP
-1281 YPGSACLII
+1281 YTGSACLIV
-1290 GQGDY
+1290 GEGDY

-1301 ADTDLRLAWSRLI
+1301 TDTDLRLAWGRLI
-1314 GGGTKIDIV
+1314 RGGTKVDIV

-1335 VRSFGEKLGN
+1335 VRDFGEKLGS
-1345 RLREAQVANWKGIS
+1345 RLREAQVANWKGAA
-1359 ENAAR
+1359 ENAGR
-1364 GSSRA
+1364 GSDRA
-1369 AQVTTVPAATSP
+1369 ARVAALPAVASNSAT
-1381 NPGSIAR
+1381 R
-1388 PQGATAAESIP
+1388 LQGATASE
-1399 AIRSKIGNPIS
+1399 
-1410 SQ
+1410 

>member
-1 MGTQSVTEP
+1 VTEP
-10 KQTATPVGVAAEPP
+10 KNSAAPVGVGAEPP
-24 ASAPQEDAYV
+24 ANAPQGDAYV

-45 VVDQLQRGNA
+45 VVAQLQRGNA
-55 AYNVALDIRLEGPL
+55 AYNIALDIRLQGPL
-69 NISALQAS
+69 DVSALQTS
-77 LDALVR
+77 LDEIVR

-98 PSQVVLPAAPLL
+98 PSQVVLPALPLP
-110 IARSDLRSWAPE
+110 IAQTDLRSLEPE
-122 VRQTERKNI
+122 AREAECKNI
-131 ASNEAQQPFQLA
+131 ASNDARQPFQL
-143 SGPLLRARLM
+143 STGPMVRARLV
-153 DCGENDHTLVLIFHH
+153 DCGENDHTLLLIFHH

-178 FIRDFTALYSSFHRG
+178 LLRDFTALYSSLHRG
-193 VSPTLPALP
+193 EAPVLPDLP

-213 QTLQGPVVDAQLE
+213 QTLQGTVVDAELD
-226 YWKRQLAGAP
+226 YWKNQLAGAP
-236 ASFELPLDRPR
+236 DSFELPLDRPR
-247 GSERRLRGEWMAES
+247 GAERNFRGEWMAES
-261 FPREL
+261 FPRDL

-271 ELAREEGA
+271 QLAQQEGA

-296 TGQEDVVIGSTT
+296 TGQEDVVVGSTT
-308 PGRGQKATQ
+308 PGRRQKATQ
-317 DLIGTFI
+317 DLIGTFL
-324 NPLVLRVDLSGDPS
+324 NPLVLRLDLSGDPS

-346 RKVAEEAGEHQDLP
+346 RKVVEEAGEHQDLP
-360 FERMVEEL
+360 FERIVEEL
-368 HLEHDPSRNPLFQVM
+368 RLEHDPSRNPLFQVM

-388 LAEGSREVEDLKL
+388 LAEGAGEADGLKL

-406 QSHTAKFDLS
+406 QNHTAKFDLT
-416 AYIEPR
+416 AYAEPR
-422 QEGLFVGFEYNA
+422 EEGLFVGFEYNA
-434 DVFETSTIHRL
+434 GVFEASTIHRL

-456 VAAPDTRISEISI
+456 VASPDTRISEISI
-469 LAEAE
+469 LGDAE

-485 AVDFPEKDSALHEL
+485 AVDFPEKESALHQL

-506 TPDRVAVESE
+506 TPDSVAVEFE
-516 GQTLTY
+516 AQTLTY

-542 PGVPVGVS
+542 PDVLVGVS
-550 MERSLAMVVAL
+550 LDRSLDMVVAL
-561 LGALKAGAA
+561 LGVLKAGAA

-582 LAFMVDDSGL
+582 LAFMVEDSGL
-592 KILLTQESLLRLW
+592 KVLLTQESLLPLW
-605 PGSRAQLVLLDR
+605 SGSPAQLVALDR
-617 DWSAIAAEPAE
+617 DRSAITAEPAE
-628 NPAVPVRPDNLAYVI
+628 DPAVALRPDNLAYVI

-673 GISAEDNLLAVTTIS
+673 GFSAADNLLAVTTIS

-715 DGKILAQ
+715 DGKTLAQ
-722 LIEVHRI
+722 LIEAHRI

-741 LLESG
+741 LVESG
-746 WQGKSNL
+746 WQGKSDL
-753 KALCGGE
+753 KVLCGGE
-760 AFPRDLA
+760 AFPHDLA
-767 EALLTRCASVWN
+767 DALLSRSASVWN

-792 DKVRSSQGPVLI
+792 ERVRPSNGPVLI

-810 TQTYILDSSLQV
+810 TQTYILDSGLQV
-822 VPVGVVGEL
+822 VPMNVVGEL

-836 GLARGYW
+836 GLARGYL

-897 LGEIESAIADFPG
+897 LGEIETAIADFPAV
-910 IRQAVVVAREDA
+910 RQSVVVAREDA
-922 PGDKRLIA
+922 PGDKRLVA
-930 YLVAAEPDRFRPAEL
+930 YVVPSDPAKFQPADL
-945 REWLKERLPPYMI
+945 RDWLKQRLPPYMV
-958 PAAVVALPALP
+958 PAALVALPALP

-981 PTPEQASAAAGQF
+981 PTPEQASASANGQF
-994 AAPRTQTEKAMAT
+994 SAPRTQTEKAMAT

-1015 EKVGVHDNFFDLGG
+1015 EKVGIHDNFFDLGG

-1066 IDDHR
+1066 IDDQR

-1119 LESRVPELGET
+1119 LESRVPEPGDPIET
-1130 IESVELRAKHLL
+1130 VEVRAKHLL
-1142 VQVRSFQPKGPYYFI
+1142 EQIRIVQPKGPYYLI

-1183 ALVEC
+1183 ALVES

-1204 VQHYWWKLRQ
+1204 VQHYWWKFRQ
-1214 SLSTRGVL
+1214 NLTQAGI
-1222 ATIKKTYAWAT
+1222 AGTIKKAYLWAT
-1233 WRRDSESSD
+1233 HRAEPEPDD
-1242 RVAPPNPALIADSS
+1242 QVAPPNPALIADSS
-1256 PEAMA
+1256 PEVIAR
-1261 NIRRIELALRQS
+1261 IRRIELDLRES
-1273 DREYAPEA
+1273 DKQYVPEP
-1281 YPGSACLII
+1281 YPGSACLIV
-1290 GQGDY
+1290 GQADY

-1301 ADTDLRLAWSRLI
+1301 TDTDLRLAWGRLT
-1314 GGGTKIDIV
+1314 GGGAKIDIV

-1335 VRSFGEKLGN
+1335 VRDFGEKLGN
-1345 RLREAQVANWKGIS
+1345 RLREAQVANWKGVS
-1359 ENAAR
+1359 ENAGP
-1364 GSSRA
+1364 GSRRA
-1369 AQVTTVPAATSP
+1369 AQVTAAPATTPSSTARLQDAT
-1381 NPGSIAR
+1381 
-1388 PQGATAAESIP
+1388 TAE
-1399 AIRSKIGNPIS
+1399 
-1410 SQ
+1410 